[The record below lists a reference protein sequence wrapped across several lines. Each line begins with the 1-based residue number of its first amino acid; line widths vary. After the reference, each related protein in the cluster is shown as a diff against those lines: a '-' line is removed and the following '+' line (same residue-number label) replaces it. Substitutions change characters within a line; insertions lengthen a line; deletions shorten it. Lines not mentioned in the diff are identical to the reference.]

1 MIQRP
6 SAASGTWADDVE
18 GFSLADAAVFDVI
31 VIIGAGICGLAA
43 AYELSRRGQHAI
55 VLERGE
61 PFAEQSAGLAR
72 IFRIAHRRP
81 ALCRLAMEARVGWQ
95 RWEAELGAGR
105 LLGSE
110 GFVAVGPPVDTAA
123 ALKVAGAE
131 FSWLDRREIAA
142 RIPFV
147 CARWESGVFD
157 PLGGSLRIRRA
168 LAALARR
175 VDIQRR
181 EVMSVADDGSVT
193 LADGAVVRGDRVLI
207 CAGVQTPALF
217 GPLGVEFAPHTRFTY
232 EGADATGAACLS
244 APEGYGLPLGSTG
257 RWAFG
262 QEVPDPATVRALF
275 PSLSPVGQVDCV
287 TVRSPWLDA
296 GGDGWAVARRG
307 CIVALVGSNL
317 MKFGPLLGDLLAQA
331 ALNDELPNDLT
342 IT

>member
-1 MIQRP
+1 MI
-6 SAASGTWADDVE
+6 V
-18 GFSLADAAVFDVI
+18 VV
-31 VIIGAGICGLAA
+31 GAGVCGLAA
-43 AYELSRRGQHAI
+43 AYELSRRGEHAT
-55 VLERGE
+55 VFERGE

-81 ALCRLAMEARVGWQ
+81 ALCKLALQARVGWQ

-110 GFVAVGPPVDTAA
+110 GFIAAGPSEDTLAA
-123 ALKVAGAE
+123 TEAAMKEAGAA
-131 FSWLDRREIAA
+131 FSWLDRTEIAA

-147 CARWESGVFD
+147 AAPWEAGILD

-168 LAALARR
+168 LGALARR
-175 VDIQRR
+175 VDIRR
-181 EVMSVADDGSVT
+181 GDVVSVADDGLVT

-217 GPLGVEFAPHTRFTY
+217 GPLGIEFAPHTRFTY

-244 APEGYGLPLGSTG
+244 VPEGYGLPLGSTG

-262 QEVPDPATVRALF
+262 QEVADPTTVRALF
-275 PSLSPVGQVDCV
+275 PSLSPVGQVECV
-287 TVRSPWLDA
+287 TVRARWLDS
-296 GGDGWAVARRG
+296 GGDGWTVARRG
-307 CIVALVGSNL
+307 RVVAFVGSNL

-331 ALNDELPNDLT
+331 MLSDELPSDLT
-342 IT
+342 